1 MDKFDIHKWQRQAL
15 IEEKTLYNV
24 EILDFTKKFETDWE
38 LERELDDSFTKLDNF
53 LKQMSLDDPQNQY
66 LTRQL
71 AHKYNSMLYESGKL
85 EEAGNDE
92 RMKDL
97 ILAIRP
103 IAKNFIEFAKKKG
116 KLKELEA
123 ALTTAETE
131 LNIDIPDSPEEA
143 SGISKS
149 ELESIGRV
157 KNLIGDQELGEN
169 LEDLEKK
176 VRNLL
181 AGSGLLITTLGA
193 LAKVSK
199 VAGALDMT
207 GVGIFFMAVSMLLT
221 HYKNR
226 KDESIN
232 EFGIE
237 EKPDDWTPTCP
248 KCYNKLLVPDIFGYS
263 ICLLC
268 GFVNIGN

>member
-1 MDKFDIHKWQRQAL
+1 MDKFDIHKWQRDAL
-15 IEEKTLYNV
+15 LSESKRFGFHPLHTEERYRLFSVEKDRLAKKYSNIDDGDTLRYIV
-24 EILDFTKKFETDWE
+24 EHLYDFIV
-38 LERELDDSFTKLDNF
+38 DSQHLNEDIT
-53 LKQMSLDDPQNQY
+53 
-66 LTRQL
+66 T
-71 AHKYNSMLYESGKL
+71 

-116 KLKELEA
+116 KLKELES